1 MQEYEKKEERH
12 GKIMGYLCIGLAVLF
27 ILLTITAVILGYIA
41 PPYKGADGEMHDRLG
56 RLIDDVPPALSFI
69 LPQWAGYI
77 WFIIDCLVLLG
88 MIIIIDKLFVKAK
101 IYLTGIKHVD
111 F

>member
-1 MQEYEKKEERH
+1 MQEYERKEERH
-12 GKIMGYLCIGLAVLF
+12 GKIMGFVCLGLAVLF
-27 ILLTITAVILGYIA
+27 ILLTITAIILGYVVSF
-41 PPYKGADGEMHDRLG
+41 KGSDGEIRDGFG
-56 RLIDDVPPALSFI
+56 RLLDDVPTALSFI

-88 MIIIIDKLFVKAK
+88 MIIIIDKLFVLMKTYFK
-101 IYLTGIKHVD
+101 GIKNVD